1 MLYQR
6 SSISGSQSTADL
18 MSDSYARSSG
28 GNLHYVTQ
36 GMMITEMWI
45 DRIARTV
52 GKSPEE
58 IRLLNLYRENDKTY
72 YGQVLD
78 CCQLRACW
86 DHVRIHILPRP
97 SFASPHHSARSGVVG
112 RRLPETANDGL
123 VLSDGWMALCAS
135 QTYGP
140 AEVAAASVTLFG
152 TS

>member
-1 MLYQR
+1 LLAVPACCASVPLCLGVWHGCWDKVIQ
-6 SSISGSQSTADL
+6 ILLVEDL
-18 MSDSYARSSG
+18 KMIWTP
-28 GNLHYVTQ
+28 LQ

-86 DHVRIHILPRP
+86 DHVRANPLPRP
-97 SFASPHHSARSGVVG
+97 LLDSPRHNADFVVAFYRRLRMTGWRSLTDG
-112 RRLPETANDGL
+112 RR
-123 VLSDGWMALCAS
+123 
-135 QTYGP
+135 
-140 AEVAAASVTLFG
+140 
-152 TS
+152 